1 MRPIGNIPLFAIALN
16 TGFCYTFP
24 MTEAEQQGLADG
36 RALRFLIPR
45 RALRGGPGSVAA
57 PRAGESLEF
66 QDYRDY
72 APGDDLRNLD
82 WNVLARS
89 DREVVKVH
97 REEVAPVI
105 EMFRD
110 KSASMD
116 VPPAKRE
123 TSAYILGLFTSAATG
138 CRVVERDEPRT
149 PRAVRVMISDTLT
162 DLDPERE
169 LARLSH
175 LAASVIVI
183 RVLSRTETSPEV
195 GGSGELVDSETG
207 EKRELAFSDETV
219 SAYLA
224 ALEAHTARW
233 RAAARRFNA
242 AFIDL
247 AAESPHADTVRELA
261 TAGIMEGRR

>member
-1 MRPIGNIPLFAIALN
+1 
-16 TGFCYTFP
+16 

-36 RALRFLIPR
+36 IAVRFLIPR
-45 RALRGGPGSVAA
+45 RALRGGPGPVSA

-105 EMFRD
+105 EIFRD
-110 KSASMD
+110 RSASME
-116 VPPAKRE
+116 VPPAKRD
-123 TSAYILGLFTSAATG
+123 TADYLSGLITASAAG
-138 CRVVERDEPRT
+138 CRVIEREEPRT
-149 PRAVRVMISDTLT
+149 PRAVRIMLSDLMI

-169 LARLSH
+169 IARLSH
-175 LAASVIVI
+175 LAATVIVI
-183 RVLSRTETSPEV
+183 RILAASETAPAI

-207 EKRELAFSDETV
+207 ELRELPLNTETV
-219 SAYLA
+219 SAYLG
-224 ALEAHTARW
+224 ALAAHTTRW
-233 RAAARRFNA
+233 RTAARRFNA
-242 AFIDL
+242 TFIDL
-247 AAESPHADTVRELA
+247 PAEAPRDAIVRELA
-261 TAGIMEGRR
+261 EAGILEGRR

>member
-1 MRPIGNIPLFAIALN
+1 
-16 TGFCYTFP
+16 
-24 MTEAEQQGLADG
+24 MTEAEQQGIADG
-36 RALRFLIPR
+36 RAVRFLIPR
-45 RALRGGPGSVAA
+45 RALRGGPGSVSA

-123 TSAYILGLFTSAATG
+123 TSDYILGLVESSAAG
-138 CRVVERDEPRT
+138 CRVVEREEPRT
-149 PRAVRVMISDTLT
+149 PRAVRVVVSDLMT
-162 DLDPERE
+162 DADPERE
-169 LARLSH
+169 LARISH
-175 LAASVIVI
+175 LAAAVVVVRI
-183 RVLSRTETSPEV
+183 LSTSESSPAS

-207 EKRELAFSDETV
+207 ERRELALDEKTV
-219 SAYLA
+219 SAYLD
-224 ALEAHTARW
+224 ALSAHTARW

-247 AAESPHADTVRELA
+247 VAESPRGAVVRELA
-261 TAGIMEGRR
+261 AAGILEGRR

>member
-1 MRPIGNIPLFAIALN
+1 
-16 TGFCYTFP
+16 
-24 MTEAEQQGLADG
+24 MTDAEQQGLADG

-45 RALRGGPGSVAA
+45 RALRGGPGSISA

-72 APGDDLRNLD
+72 TPGDDLRNLD

-123 TSAYILGLFTSAATG
+123 TSDYLLGLVTSAATG

-149 PRAVRVMISDTLT
+149 PRAVRIVVSDFMT

-169 LARLSH
+169 LARVSH
-175 LAASVIVI
+175 LSAAVVVVRILARSEV
-183 RVLSRTETSPEV
+183 SPDA
-195 GGSGELVDSETG
+195 GGSGELVDCETG
-207 EKRELAFSDETV
+207 EKRELALDDKTI
-219 SAYLA
+219 SAYLD
-224 ALEAHTARW
+224 ALSAHTARW

-242 AFIDL
+242 TFVDL
-247 AAESPHADTVRELA
+247 VAESPRAELVRALA
-261 TAGIMEGRR
+261 AAGILEGRR

>member
-1 MRPIGNIPLFAIALN
+1 
-16 TGFCYTFP
+16 
-24 MTEAEQQGLADG
+24 MTDAEQQGLADG

-45 RALRGGPGSVAA
+45 RALRGGPGSISA
-57 PRAGESLEF
+57 PRAGEALEF

-72 APGDDLRNLD
+72 TPGDDLRNLD

-123 TSAYILGLFTSAATG
+123 TSDYLLGLVTSAATG
-138 CRVVERDEPRT
+138 CRVVEREEPRT
-149 PRAVRVMISDTLT
+149 PRAVRIVVSDLMT

-169 LARLSH
+169 LARVSH
-175 LAASVIVI
+175 LSAAVVVVRILARSEI
-183 RVLSRTETSPEV
+183 SPDA

-207 EKRELAFSDETV
+207 EKRELALDDKTV
-219 SAYLA
+219 SAYLD
-224 ALEAHTARW
+224 ALSAHTARW

-242 AFIDL
+242 TFVDLVAEAPREELVRAL
-247 AAESPHADTVRELA
+247 AA
-261 TAGIMEGRR
+261 AGILEGRR

>member
-1 MRPIGNIPLFAIALN
+1 
-16 TGFCYTFP
+16 

-105 EMFRD
+105 ETCRPPSAKPRTISSDLSPPPPRD
-110 KSASMD
+110 AASSNVRSRARRVQSASQ
-116 VPPAKRE
+116 
-123 TSAYILGLFTSAATG
+123 
-138 CRVVERDEPRT
+138 
-149 PRAVRVMISDTLT
+149 
-162 DLDPERE
+162 
-169 LARLSH
+169 
-175 LAASVIVI
+175 
-183 RVLSRTETSPEV
+183 SRT
-195 GGSGELVDSETG
+195 
-207 EKRELAFSDETV
+207 
-219 SAYLA
+219 
-224 ALEAHTARW
+224 
-233 RAAARRFNA
+233 
-242 AFIDL
+242 
-247 AAESPHADTVRELA
+247 
-261 TAGIMEGRR
+261 

>member
-1 MRPIGNIPLFAIALN
+1 M
-16 TGFCYTFP
+16 
-24 MTEAEQQGLADG
+24 
-36 RALRFLIPR
+36 
-45 RALRGGPGSVAA
+45 
-57 PRAGESLEF
+57 
-66 QDYRDY
+66 
-72 APGDDLRNLD
+72 
-82 WNVLARS
+82 
-89 DREVVKVH
+89 KVH

-110 KSASMD
+110 ASASMD
-116 VPPAKRE
+116 VPTAKRE
-123 TSAYILGLFTSAATG
+123 TSDYIFGLVTAAATG
-138 CRVVERDEPRT
+138 CRVVEREEPRT
-149 PRAVRVMISDTLT
+149 PRSVRIVISDLMT

-183 RVLSRTETSPEV
+183 RILSRSEISPET

-207 EKRELAFSDETV
+207 ERRELALNDETV
-219 SAYLA
+219 SAYLK

-247 AAESPHADTVRELA
+247 AAESPRADVVRELA
-261 TAGIMEGRR
+261 AAGILEGRR

>member
-1 MRPIGNIPLFAIALN
+1 
-16 TGFCYTFP
+16 
-24 MTEAEQQGLADG
+24 MTDAEQQGLADG

-45 RALRGGPGSVAA
+45 RALRGGPGSISA

-72 APGDDLRNLD
+72 TPGDDLRNLD

-123 TSAYILGLFTSAATG
+123 TSDYLLGLVTSAATG

-149 PRAVRVMISDTLT
+149 PRAVRIVVSDLMT

-169 LARLSH
+169 LARVSH
-175 LAASVIVI
+175 LSAAVIVVRI
-183 RVLSRTETSPEV
+183 LARSEVSPDT
-195 GGSGELVDSETG
+195 GGSGELVDCETG
-207 EKRELAFSDETV
+207 EKRELALDDKTV
-219 SAYLA
+219 SAYLD
-224 ALEAHTARW
+224 ALSAHTARW

-242 AFIDL
+242 TFIDL
-247 AAESPHADTVRELA
+247 VAESPRAELVRALA
-261 TAGIMEGRR
+261 AAGILEGRR

>member
-1 MRPIGNIPLFAIALN
+1 
-16 TGFCYTFP
+16 
-24 MTEAEQQGLADG
+24 MTEAEQQGLSDG

-110 KSASMD
+110 ASASMD
-116 VPPAKRE
+116 VPTAKRE
-123 TSAYILGLFTSAATG
+123 TSDYLFGLVTAAATG
-138 CRVVERDEPRT
+138 CRVVEREEPRT
-149 PRAVRVMISDTLT
+149 PRSVRIVISDLMT

-183 RVLSRTETSPEV
+183 RILSRSEISPET

-207 EKRELAFSDETV
+207 ERRELALNDETV
-219 SAYLA
+219 SAYLK
-224 ALEAHTARW
+224 ALEAHTVRW

-247 AAESPHADTVRELA
+247 AAESPRADVVRELA
-261 TAGIMEGRR
+261 AAGIVEGRR

>member
-1 MRPIGNIPLFAIALN
+1 
-16 TGFCYTFP
+16 
-24 MTEAEQQGLADG
+24 MTEAERQGLADG

-45 RALRGGPGSVAA
+45 RALRGGPGAVAA

-89 DREVVKVH
+89 DREVVKV
-97 REEVAPVI
+97 RLEEVAPVI

-110 KSASMD
+110 MSASMD

-123 TSAYILGLFTSAATG
+123 TSDYLFGLVTSAATG
-138 CRVVERDEPRT
+138 CRVVERAEPRT
-149 PRAVRVMISDTLT
+149 PRSVRIVVSDLMT

-175 LAASVIVI
+175 LAASVIVV
-183 RVLSRTETSPEV
+183 RVLSRSETSPET

-207 EKRELAFSDETV
+207 EKRELALSEETV
-219 SAYLA
+219 SAYLKS
-224 ALEAHTARW
+224 LEAHTARW
-233 RAAARRFNA
+233 RSAARRFNA
-242 AFIDL
+242 AFIDVV
-247 AAESPHADTVRELA
+247 AESPRADVVRELA
-261 TAGIMEGRR
+261 AAGIVEGRR

>member
-1 MRPIGNIPLFAIALN
+1 
-16 TGFCYTFP
+16 
-24 MTEAEQQGLADG
+24 MTDSEQQGLADG
-36 RALRFLIPR
+36 RSLRFLVPR

-89 DREVVKVH
+89 DREVVRVH

-105 EMFRD
+105 EFFRD

-116 VPPAKRE
+116 VPPQKRE
-123 TSAYILGLFTSAATG
+123 ASDYLFGLVTSSADG
-138 CRVVERDEPRT
+138 CRVVDREQPRT
-149 PRAVRVMISDTLT
+149 PRAVRILVSDLMTG
-162 DLDPERE
+162 DDPERE

-175 LAASVIVI
+175 LAAAVIVVRI
-183 RVLSRTETSPEV
+183 LSRSETAPGK

-207 EKRELAFSDETV
+207 ERRELSLDDKTV
-219 SAYLA
+219 SAYLD
-224 ALEAHTARW
+224 ALSAHTARW

-242 AFIDL
+242 TFVDL
-247 AAESPHADTVRELA
+247 AAEAPRASVVRELA
-261 TAGIMEGRR
+261 AAGILEGRR